1 MGRTRRGGPNK
12 EARHVRICHKV
23 MKTAAW
29 QSLDACAKALYV
41 EIAARY
47 GGPGSNNGRIPFSV
61 REAATAL
68 KVGKTRAALA
78 FDHLRE
84 RGFIVLETK
93 GAFSRKN
100 RHATEWR
107 LTEFSS
113 DVSNLWATRE
123 FEQWWPCKIQ
133 NAVSGSGPTV
143 PVAGPFGT
151 RRRTEAA

>member
-1 MGRTRRGGPNK
+1 
-12 EARHVRICHKV
+12 

-29 QSLDACAKALYV
+29 QSLDACAKALYI
-41 EIAARY
+41 ELAARY

-61 REAATAL
+61 REAAKAL

-78 FDHLRE
+78 IDHLRE
-84 RGFIVLETK
+84 RGFIVPETK

-100 RHATEWR
+100 RHAAEWR

-123 FEQWWPCKIQ
+123 FEQWLPCKI
-133 NAVSGSGPTV
+133 
-143 PVAGPFGT
+143 
-151 RRRTEAA
+151 